1 MAVAM
6 ETEIMRQLCM
16 INKKKGRRMDEVHSG
31 RKPRIIHLSGSAGAG
46 KSTLAQLLREDPAYE
61 DLLIK
66 DTDELSWHF
75 NNTDPLL
82 FVQQLKEGIVD
93 WIAGQDQDILLVGIL
108 DITCAGKTHAVDMRE
123 ITTHLFFL
131 DVPIERLLHQ
141 FYSRLATHVADD
153 IFWGDV
159 AEDTHRVPSSAD
171 IVALND
177 VAREMHRSMGYAL
190 VTPVKF
196 LRKLHKL
203 LK

>member
-1 MAVAM
+1 
-6 ETEIMRQLCM
+6 
-16 INKKKGRRMDEVHSG
+16 MDAISPILVEVPSG

-46 KSTLAQLLREDPAYE
+46 KSTLAQQLCEDPTYE

-66 DTDELSWHF
+66 DVDELSWRF
-75 NNTDPLL
+75 NNADPLL
-82 FVQQLKEGIVD
+82 FVQQLKEGIVE
-93 WIAGQDQDILLVGIL
+93 WIASQGGGGAGGGGDNHQDILLVGIL

-131 DVPIERLLHQ
+131 DVPVTRLLHQ
-141 FYSRLATHVADD
+141 FYSRLATHDAADV
-153 IFWGDV
+153 FWADV